1 MLQTR
6 RCEADGSTEHSHRA
20 GSLREVAEIAGG
32 ADYDLDGRVFVDWM
46 QGQLRVASAD
56 EQSSVLFSEDGREIG
71 SSDRSVRLQAGE
83 EARRFSG

>member
-1 MLQTR
+1 MLQTGC
-6 RCEADGSTEHSHRA
+6 CEANGSAEHGHCA
-20 GSLREVAEIAGG
+20 GSLREVAEISGG

-71 SSDRSVRLQAGE
+71 SSDRFVRLKASE
-83 EARRFSG
+83 EARRFSR